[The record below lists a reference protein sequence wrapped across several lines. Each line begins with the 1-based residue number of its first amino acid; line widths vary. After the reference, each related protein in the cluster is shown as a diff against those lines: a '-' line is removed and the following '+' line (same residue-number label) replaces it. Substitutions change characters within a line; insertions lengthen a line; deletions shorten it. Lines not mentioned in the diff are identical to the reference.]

1 MVWRRAPSSGHVTA
15 FTSGLKRYRWGI
27 KPNSYREG
35 ARERGSER
43 ERERERE
50 REIVYL
56 GKKQSS
62 YQSRHGKQEAR
73 SKRARPS
80 DDVKLVF
87 QGRTA
92 GSRDVPVEV
101 RLNKEQIKPGIMTT
115 LSKKRLSGGSSDGR
129 ICTK

>member
-15 FTSGLKRYRWGI
+15 FTSGLIRYRWGI
-27 KPNSYREG
+27 ETKSYREG
-35 ARERGSER
+35 GRDGER

-50 REIVYL
+50 REILYL
-56 GKKQSS
+56 EKKRSS

-73 SKRARPS
+73 SKRAQPS

-101 RLNKEQIKPGIMTT
+101 RLNKEQIKSGIMKT

-129 ICTK
+129 NCTK